1 MMKAQTERSK
11 YRETLLVIV
20 LGFSLLYLILDREWM
35 LYVALGTGIIGM
47 LSMKLNQWIHQG
59 WLFIGE
65 KLGFVVN
72 KLVMGALYVAI
83 LLPISMLA
91 RIFRKDVMHLKPSTK
106 SGFHKRDHLYEPDD
120 LENTW

>member
-1 MMKAQTERSK
+1 MKKTQKERSK

-35 LYVALGTGIIGM
+35 LFTAVGIGIIGM
-47 LSMKLNQWIHQG
+47 LSIKLNYWIHTV

-72 KLVMGALYVAI
+72 KIVMGALYIAI
-83 LLPISMLA
+83 LIPISLLA
-91 RIFRKDVMHLKPSTK
+91 RIFRKDIMHLRPFAK
-106 SGFHKRDHLYEPDD
+106 SGLHKRDHLYEPGD
-120 LENTW
+120 LENPW